1 MASEA
6 RRRRRRAAGSDEGKE
21 GAKAGWRPVKTG
33 WRLSRPDTALA
44 DHSVRCLRPTTIK
57 GI

>member
-33 WRLSRPDTALA
+33 WLLSRP
-44 DHSVRCLRPTTIK
+44 
-57 GI
+57 